1 MPLTSHIQGYTMAD
15 CLAQIRKAGRRIRM
29 KVPFLDL
36 KRQFETVRDEVLP
49 SLQAVLESQS
59 FILGEEV
66 EKLEKEISDYCE
78 VPYAVGVASGSD
90 AILLSIMA
98 LELKPGD
105 GVVTTPFTFFAT
117 AGSISRLGCIPFFV
131 DIDQR
136 TFNMDPERLRELLE
150 IHCTVDRKDRPRH
163 RERDIAIQ
171 AVLPVHL
178 FGQSADMDPIL
189 ELCRKYNLR
198 VIEDA
203 AQAIGSLYRPTL
215 ERPARPA
222 GAMGETGCFSFY
234 PSKNLGAF
242 GDGGMLISQDRDLA
256 ETIRILRNH
265 GSRPKYY
272 HRLIGLNSRLDALQA
287 AVLRVKLRHLDQWSE
302 ARRQNAARYD
312 RLLQDM
318 NDEDLGISLPFTEY
332 ENRHIFNQYVIR
344 VQGRDKLKE
353 YLQNNG
359 IGTEIYYPL
368 PLHLQECYQHL
379 GYREGDFPVS
389 EESSRT
395 VLALPI
401 FPEITL
407 EEQHYVVEKIG
418 EFCRTQVNEERGV
431 RSQESE

>member
-1 MPLTSHIQGYTMAD
+1 
-15 CLAQIRKAGRRIRM
+15 M

-36 KRQFETVRDEVLP
+36 RRQYETIRDEVLP
-49 SLQAVLESQS
+49 SIQTVLESQS

-66 EKLEKEISDYCE
+66 EKLEKEISDYCK

-98 LELKPGD
+98 LELEPGD

-136 TFNMDPERLRELLE
+136 TFNMDPEKLREFLE
-150 IHCTVDRKDRPRH
+150 TQCYMGKNDKPRH
-163 RERDIAIQ
+163 RERDVAIQ

-189 ELCRKYNLR
+189 GLCRKYNLR

-203 AQAIGSLYRPTL
+203 AQAIGSSYRPTL
-215 ERPARPA
+215 EQPARLA
-222 GAMGETGCFSFY
+222 GTMGDTGCFSFY

-242 GDGGMLISQDRDLA
+242 GDGGMVICQDRDLA
-256 ETIRILRNH
+256 ERIRILRTH

-302 ARRQNAARYD
+302 ARRQNAAHYD
-312 RLLQDM
+312 QLFQGMRH
-318 NDEDLGISLPFTEY
+318 EDLGISLPFTQHA
-332 ENRHIFNQYVIR
+332 NRHIFNQYVIG
-344 VQGRDKLKE
+344 VQGRDKLRE
-353 YLQNNG
+353 FLQTHG
-359 IGTEIYYPL
+359 IGSDIYYPL

-401 FPEITL
+401 YPEITP

-418 EFCRTQVNEERGV
+418 EFCQTEGNEEPAVRSHNRPASGV
-431 RSQESE
+431 RSRESD